1 MTETSFDFHDGNGPV
16 PAHQH
21 ANGGGW
27 VADCAVVDAEA
38 YVGPE
43 ARVSGEA
50 RVLGEA
56 RVFGEARV
64 SGEARVFGNARV
76 SKTPVCVT
84 GLLWPVTI
92 SDNII
97 QIGCQGHTADEWDE
111 FDNHAIAG
119 MDGRDALKFWVK
131 YKQLIMQHARLHQIV
146 KDQA

>member
-50 RVLGEA
+50 QVFGKAQVLGEA
-56 RVFGEARV
+56 RVFGK
-64 SGEARVFGNARV
+64 ARV

>member
-27 VADCAVVDAEA
+27 VADCAVVGAEA
-38 YVGPE
+38 YVGP
-43 ARVSGEA
+43 
-50 RVLGEA
+50 
-56 RVFGEARV
+56 EARV

>member
-1 MTETSFDFHDGNGPV
+1 VFDK
-16 PAHQH
+16 
-21 ANGGGW
+21 
-27 VADCAVVDAEA
+27 
-38 YVGPE
+38 
-43 ARVSGEA
+43 A

-56 RVFGEARV
+56 RVFGK
-64 SGEARVFGNARV
+64 ARV